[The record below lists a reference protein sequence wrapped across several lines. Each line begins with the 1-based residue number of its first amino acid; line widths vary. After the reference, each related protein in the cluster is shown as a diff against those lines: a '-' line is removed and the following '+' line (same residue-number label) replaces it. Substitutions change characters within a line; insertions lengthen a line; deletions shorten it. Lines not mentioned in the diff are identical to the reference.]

1 MKELTEEF
9 EKITESKS
17 ITNIDISKIIIARL
31 IVERLGEVEINGW
44 WQSRV
49 LSEFGKNKLS
59 EMMPKTHTVNRI
71 KLSFE
76 VGSKKEKEL
85 IPEKEYLS
93 LFRLTPEIEKLID
106 SVIHTAKD
114 KCNSILEKISSK
126 QSMINF
132 ESNNIQVDKINT
144 QRELIGSSLGSFS
157 LREID
162 EKSLSQDDINNLID
176 SIIYAWSKN
185 KKGQLLVPYCKL
197 KK

>member
-1 MKELTEEF
+1 MKELIKEF

-17 ITNIDISKIIIARL
+17 ITNIDISKIVIARL
-31 IVERLGEVEINGW
+31 IVERLGEVELNSW

-49 LSEFGKNKLS
+49 LSDFGKNKIS
-59 EMMPKTHTVNRI
+59 EMMPKTYVVNRV

-76 VGSKKEKEL
+76 VASKKEKEL
-85 IPEKEYLS
+85 IPKKEYLS

-106 SVIHTAKD
+106 SVIHAAKE
-114 KCNSILEKISSK
+114 KCNSILEKIDSN
-126 QSMINF
+126 QSLSDY
-132 ESNNIQVDKINT
+132 ESNKVQVDKINT

-157 LREID
+157 LGEID

-176 SIIYAWSKN
+176 SMIYAWSKN
-185 KKGQLLVPYCKL
+185 KKGQLLVPYYKL